1 MNEQATARETA
12 ELAISVNH
20 VHKSYGKVKALD
32 DVSFALDQG
41 FYALLGPNGA
51 GKSTLFQLLT
61 GLFVADAGSIQISGI
76 DISKHITRALA
87 RIGVVFQQPALDL
100 DLTVQANLTFHGRLR
115 GMTTAEIR
123 ERSEY
128 ELSRLKIKD
137 LAAKTCR
144 TLSGGNRRKIELAR
158 ALLGKPQLLLMDEAT
173 VGLDPASRDL
183 LMKYVH
189 ELCAE
194 RKMCV
199 IWATHLID
207 EAEQAEQVLV
217 LNKGKLLQRG
227 NAEELCALTKTD
239 SLLDAFLQL
248 SGESLLPTEEPRV

>member
-1 MNEQATARETA
+1 M
-12 ELAISVNH
+12 S
-20 VHKSYGKVKALD
+20 S
-32 DVSFALDQG
+32 
-41 FYALLGPNGA
+41 
-51 GKSTLFQLLT
+51 
-61 GLFVADAGSIQISGI
+61 AD
-76 DISKHITRALA
+76 
-87 RIGVVFQQPALDL
+87 
-100 DLTVQANLTFHGRLR
+100 
-115 GMTTAEIR
+115 IR

-128 ELSRLKIKD
+128 ELSRLKIGD
-137 LAAKTCR
+137 LASQTCR
-144 TLSGGNRRKIELAR
+144 TLSGGNRRKIELVR
-158 ALLGKPQLLLMDEAT
+158 ALLGKPQVLLMDEAT

-194 RKMCV
+194 RDMCV

-227 NAEELCALTKTD
+227 NAQELCDLTGTH

-248 SGESLLPTEEPRV
+248 SGESLSPNEAARI

>member
-1 MNEQATARETA
+1 MTSKVTTSRSNEVAM
-12 ELAISVNH
+12 SVKN
-20 VHKSYGKVKALD
+20 VTKSYGRVKALD
-32 DVSFALDQG
+32 DVSFDLQQG

-61 GLFVADAGSIQISGI
+61 GLFVADQGSIQISGV

-87 RIGVVFQQPALDL
+87 NIGVVFQQPALDL
-100 DLTVQANLTFHGRLR
+100 DLSVQANLTFHGRLR
-115 GMTTAEIR
+115 GMTSADIR

-128 ELSRLKIKD
+128 ELSRLKIGD
-137 LAAKTCR
+137 LASQTCR
-144 TLSGGNRRKIELAR
+144 TLSGGNRRKIELVR
-158 ALLGKPQLLLMDEAT
+158 ALLGKPKVLLMDEAT

-194 RKMCV
+194 RDMCV

-207 EAEQAEQVLV
+207 EAEQAQQVLV

-227 NAEELCALTKTD
+227 NAQELCALTGTH

-248 SGESLLPTEEPRV
+248 SGESLSPTEAARI